1 MTSDYKNEL
10 LGSFLENYSRIY
22 LIDLEKDTIETIMES
37 EGAPEPNPVFD
48 SCYSRFNRSYSLAK
62 VKAEYADWRE
72 MIGSIE
78 NIRTVLADRSL
89 FILSYQMKDGRW
101 EKIEHRRLE
110 MRDGVPTKAFACIPR
125 EDGGRA
131 ESDKFSGEQ
140 EYFSGKETAASQTE
154 RNRENLYWGVLTSES
169 ISTFEINVTRNL
181 VVSAMNRN
189 LDLFYYVPGIDIPGA
204 FDVHARSWSERILS
218 GNKEEF
224 LAMVAREN
232 LLRLYEMGERDPWIE
247 YLVQDK
253 FGNRVWL
260 KEIIALSRNEATGDL
275 TAVIIMRDIT
285 EQKKIEIENRKRL
298 DLIKGLTNDY
308 ESVYF
313 VDLETD
319 TYDIYR
325 RNDRLTTKYSKV
337 FLPSYSETVETF
349 AYRGVSRQDRENFIR
364 LLSIDKVRE
373 VLSKKE
379 RFTFTFRSGNTG
391 APQYYQVKGV
401 RIGSGRSMQML
412 LGFANIEEE
421 RQEELRKRR
430 LLEDALE
437 HARHADDA
445 KSTFLS
451 NMSHDIRTPMN
462 AIIGF
467 ANIAKAHLDRPEKVK
482 ESLDKILTSSN
493 HLLELINNVL
503 DMSRI
508 ESGRIVLEES
518 WCDIREIVSEVTDL
532 MKPEIL
538 SREHEYEFRVA
549 ENVPEKVLCD
559 RLRMTQLL
567 LNLLSNAV
575 KYTPRQGRIR
585 LTVSQGLGA
594 PAGYCA
600 LEFVISDTGIGMS
613 REFQKKVFQPFER
626 ENNTTVSKVMGS
638 GLGMPICKGIVDSMG
653 GSMTVDSLQGRG
665 TVITVNLA
673 MRCKKEEGT
682 GKDTKE
688 PGAHSEEGDQLR
700 ALTSKAA
707 VFRKRSGSAQPKKPE
722 QTRILVVED
731 NDLNREIAKDLLE
744 DDGFI
749 VETAPDGETAILMIA
764 RSDRDYYDA
773 VLMDV
778 QMPGIDGYEATR
790 NIRGMSD
797 IEHAELPVIAM
808 TANAYDDDME
818 RAKGCGMNAYI
829 AKPVEEGALIRV
841 LRRVLPLD

>member
-101 EKIEHRRLE
+101 KKIEHRRLE

-131 ESDKFSGEQ
+131 ESDKFSGEP

-189 LDLFYYVPGIDIPGA
+189 LDLFYKVPGIDIPGD

-325 RNDRLTTKYSKV
+325 RNDRITTK
-337 FLPSYSETVETF
+337 
-349 AYRGVSRQDRENFIR
+349 
-364 LLSIDKVRE
+364 
-373 VLSKKE
+373 
-379 RFTFTFRSGNTG
+379 
-391 APQYYQVKGV
+391 
-401 RIGSGRSMQML
+401 
-412 LGFANIEEE
+412 
-421 RQEELRKRR
+421 
-430 LLEDALE
+430 
-437 HARHADDA
+437 
-445 KSTFLS
+445 
-451 NMSHDIRTPMN
+451 
-462 AIIGF
+462 
-467 ANIAKAHLDRPEKVK
+467 
-482 ESLDKILTSSN
+482 
-493 HLLELINNVL
+493 
-503 DMSRI
+503 
-508 ESGRIVLEES
+508 
-518 WCDIREIVSEVTDL
+518 
-532 MKPEIL
+532 
-538 SREHEYEFRVA
+538 
-549 ENVPEKVLCD
+549 
-559 RLRMTQLL
+559 
-567 LNLLSNAV
+567 
-575 KYTPRQGRIR
+575 
-585 LTVSQGLGA
+585 
-594 PAGYCA
+594 
-600 LEFVISDTGIGMS
+600 
-613 REFQKKVFQPFER
+613 
-626 ENNTTVSKVMGS
+626 
-638 GLGMPICKGIVDSMG
+638 
-653 GSMTVDSLQGRG
+653 
-665 TVITVNLA
+665 
-673 MRCKKEEGT
+673 
-682 GKDTKE
+682 
-688 PGAHSEEGDQLR
+688 
-700 ALTSKAA
+700 
-707 VFRKRSGSAQPKKPE
+707 
-722 QTRILVVED
+722 
-731 NDLNREIAKDLLE
+731 
-744 DDGFI
+744 
-749 VETAPDGETAILMIA
+749 
-764 RSDRDYYDA
+764 
-773 VLMDV
+773 
-778 QMPGIDGYEATR
+778 
-790 NIRGMSD
+790 
-797 IEHAELPVIAM
+797 
-808 TANAYDDDME
+808 
-818 RAKGCGMNAYI
+818 
-829 AKPVEEGALIRV
+829 
-841 LRRVLPLD
+841 